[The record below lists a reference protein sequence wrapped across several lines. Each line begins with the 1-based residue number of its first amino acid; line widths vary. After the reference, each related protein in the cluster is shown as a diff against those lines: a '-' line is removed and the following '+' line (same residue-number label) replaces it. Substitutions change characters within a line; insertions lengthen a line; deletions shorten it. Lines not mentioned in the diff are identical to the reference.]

1 MAVIG
6 LRTCL
11 PRRRGPV
18 CALAA
23 ALLATTL
30 FADQASEALAAVT
43 RVASALSANNPAAA
57 IAQFDPS
64 YSEYD
69 KLKNYFIGLT
79 GAYDVTSEATIADEQ
94 VSPDAVSFRLDWTLT
109 LTHPNT
115 AFSRQRNAEIQVRLI
130 RKKGKWKIASFS
142 PIDIFNPA
150 LPGR

>member
-6 LRTCL
+6 LRR
-11 PRRRGPV
+11 PSHGRASV

-23 ALLATTL
+23 ALLATPL
-30 FADQASEALAAVT
+30 FGDQASDALATVT
-43 RVASALSANNPAAA
+43 RVATALSANNPAAA

-79 GAYDVTSEATIADEQ
+79 GAYNITSEISIADEQ
-94 VSPDAVSFRLDWTLT
+94 VSTGAESFRLDWTLT

-115 AFSRQRNAEIQVRLI
+115 SFSKQRAAEVQVRLI
-130 RKKGKWKIASFS
+130 RKKGKWKIVSFS

-150 LPGR
+150 ASSP